1 MSIAD
6 KSRFAK
12 VEVMLYAYKGALESV
27 KVKEE
32 ALEELKKYGLPHFSP
47 SYVGT
52 NNDKNRQDAL
62 EEEVERLE
70 RSISFLARTIRLIE
84 SGLSVIKGDEYF
96 ELIKLKYFENKTM
109 EDIAEH
115 MNTGLTTIY
124 RNRERLIYKLIKIIF
139 AEDILRDILER
150 GGVAGDNCSRIHN
163 SNGSIHSSK
172 TI

>member
-12 VEVMLYAYKGALESV
+12 VEVMLYAYKGALEAV
-27 KVKEE
+27 KGKEE
-32 ALEELKKYGLPHFSP
+32 AVEELRKYGLPQFSP
-47 SYVGT
+47 SYLGT
-52 NNDKNRQDAL
+52 RSDKNKPEV
-62 EEEVERLE
+62 EEEIEKLE
-70 RSISFLARTIRLIE
+70 RSISFLRRTINLIE
-84 SGLSVIKGDEYF
+84 AGLSSIQQDNFF

-163 SNGSIHSSK
+163 INGSIHSSK